1 MRQTERARE
10 RGMGCCRVEFV
21 AMMCRCLCVGK
32 CDETEA
38 SEIERL
44 MTHPIFLIYELGFEQ
59 EVWVS
64 RHHHHVLKLG
74 KRKRRG

>member
-1 MRQTERARE
+1 MSNRKSFFETDGERE
-10 RGMGCCRVEFV
+10 RERDGMGCCRVEFV
-21 AMMCRCLCVGK
+21 TMMGRCCVGK
-32 CDETEA
+32 CDETAA

-64 RHHHHVLKLG
+64 RHHHHVL
-74 KRKRRG
+74 